1 MEDIKYLLPR
11 INSLFFECLTRGS
24 ENTLYKAASKMIE
37 ILKKE
42 LNAPEVSLFIWKS
55 DNVFLPYFTANSSL
69 FNPLDL
75 SENEISELLVH
86 QIRIKEDGSFA
97 ALADEDAAPI
107 AILKITGL
115 DGLSEPLFAE
125 LAKSCAHLL
134 SSYKKTEKLIANER
148 KFEQLYKLT
157 EKFHSTMNKDEVLAE
172 LMSTLQK
179 MYENYLF
186 YLFLSHDNHKSSL
199 PVKDLYFDENGTNDT
214 AMEAYLTGM
223 VKEVKNKE
231 YDQSIYYI
239 PLKGQ
244 QGIYGVLEVLG
255 NSSIGMEQ
263 SEVKFLTMLANAA
276 GNAMEN
282 AQLYEQSKKLVED
295 LQLINETS
303 HQLNKNLRL
312 TDTMEY
318 MSDRIIQSFSAE
330 EVGFFYCES
339 PGAVQHLPGSTS
351 FFNQDESFLYLDFV
365 KSRIEQEKDGVFI
378 GSLSSYLENTEYQC
392 LMGVPMMETDGV
404 RGYAIILHKTP
415 YHFTFEMFKL
425 LQSLIH
431 HSSLAMAN
439 SLLREELEMLVKTDH
454 LTKLYSRKFLNECI
468 QRSMQMDMQGTFILI
483 DIDNF
488 KQVND
493 TFGHQVGD
501 EVIIQ
506 VANLIKV
513 NIREQDIGCR
523 WGGEELAIYLP
534 RVDLEAGVSIAERL
548 VRKVA
553 ESTVPA
559 ITISCGVAHWTS
571 GADDSEKRLFRRA
584 DKALYSAKSLGKN
597 RVVYEKNASLAE

>member
-1 MEDIKYLLPR
+1 
-11 INSLFFECLTRGS
+11 
-24 ENTLYKAASKMIE
+24 MIE

-55 DNVFLPYFTANSSL
+55 DNVFLPYFTANSSH

-75 SENEISELLVH
+75 SENEISELLMCPVSL
-86 QIRIKEDGSFA
+86 KEDGSLA
-97 ALADEDAAPI
+97 ALLDEEAAPI
-107 AILKITGL
+107 AILRITGL
-115 DGLSEPLFAE
+115 AGLSESFFAK
-125 LAKSCAHLL
+125 LAESCSRFLNH
-134 SSYKKTEKLIANER
+134 YKKTEKLIVNER

-157 EKFHSTMNKDEVLAE
+157 EKFHSTMNKDEVLGE

-179 MYENYLF
+179 MYENSLF
-186 YLFLSHDNHKSSL
+186 YLFLSHDNHKGNL

-223 VKEVKNKE
+223 VKEVKSKE
-231 YDQSIYYI
+231 YEQSIYYI

-255 NSSIGMEQ
+255 NSSNFMEQ
-263 SEVKFLTMLANAA
+263 SEVKFLTMLASAA

-295 LQLINETS
+295 LQLINETT

-318 MSDRIIQSFSAE
+318 MSERIIKSFSAQ
-330 EVGFFYCES
+330 EVGFFYCETA
-339 PGAVQHLPGSTS
+339 GAVQPLPGSTS
-351 FFNQDESFLYLDFV
+351 FFNKEESFVYLDFV
-365 KSRIEQEKDGVFI
+365 KTRIEQEKDGVFI
-378 GSLSSYLENTEYQC
+378 GSLSAYLQKTEYEC

-404 RGYAIILHKTP
+404 RGYAIILHNTP

-468 QRSMQMDMQGTFILI
+468 QRSMQMDTQGTFILI

-506 VANLIKV
+506 VANLMKL
-513 NIREQDIGCR
+513 NIREQDVGCR

-534 RVDLEAGVSIAERL
+534 KVDLESGVSIAERL
-548 VRKVA
+548 VSKVA
-553 ESTVPA
+553 QSTVPP
-559 ITISCGVAHWTS
+559 ITISCGVAHWT
-571 GADDSEKRLFRRA
+571 AETDDSEKRLFRRA
-584 DKALYSAKSLGKN
+584 DRALYSAKSLGKN
-597 RVVYEKNASLAE
+597 RVIFQDKARIAE